1 METILKKFG
10 LDIGSL
16 KLAYLMGREKGRQ
29 FVKGALIF
37 PGIRIADLERQAAR
51 NGDDPAELIGKREV
65 MLDAMLDF
73 IEEFVNLDND

>member
-37 PGIRIADLERQAAR
+37 AVIGIYGLVIWNARRPEMEMIRQNSLGNAR
-51 NGDDPAELIGKREV
+51 
-65 MLDAMLDF
+65 
-73 IEEFVNLDND
+73 